1 MTVVEERKKD
11 LVWKA
16 TENPVSAHS
25 RSRGNV
31 IRDEL
36 SRSTSLCNVC
46 EWGLSEKQKRGQD
59 RNCHRNIFTRHWVRL
74 VLCNSLPQNFR
85 AKNFAGCRH
94 TLAVSVDNQDIK
106 ELMVILKEQELWEVV
121 SATCVKA

>member
-1 MTVVEERKKD
+1 MSHPEVPPFEMYVSGDCKRNKKEGKIETV
-11 LVWKA
+11 
-16 TENPVSAHS
+16 TE
-25 RSRGNV
+25 
-31 IRDEL
+31 IF
-36 SRSTSLCNVC
+36 SL
-46 EWGLSEKQKRGQD
+46 D
-59 RNCHRNIFTRHWVRL
+59 WVRL